1 MTPLMLLVIACGAAA
16 GGGVVLLMRWFDPP
30 EPRPAQA
37 PSQLLASLKSY
48 GARLPFAVG
57 AGAFI
62 LLLTRWPV
70 LAIAAAL
77 LVFFGPALFGG
88 IAAERRSIARLEGL
102 AAWTESLRDTVA
114 GAVGLEQAIPATAY
128 AANPAIKPHLA
139 QLSDRLR
146 VRTPL
151 PTALQLFA
159 DELDDPS
166 ADLIIAALMLNA
178 RLRGPGLREV
188 LSSLA
193 KSSREELEMRRRIS
207 AQRASTRRSVQI
219 VVGVTVAFVLGL
231 AIFNRGYVEPYASPG
246 GQLVLLVVLGFFAA
260 GFAWMRRLSVF
271 EVPERFMFGH
281 RDACHTTAGARR

>member
-1 MTPLMLLVIACGAAA
+1 MPAQLLLIVLFGAVA
-16 GGGVVLLMRWFDPP
+16 GGGIVLLVEAFQP
-30 EPRPAQA
+30 PRPKVVRP
-37 PSQLLASLKSY
+37 PSKLLAALKGF

-57 AGAFI
+57 AGVLI
-62 LLLTRWPV
+62 LLVTRWPV
-70 LAIAAAL
+70 LAGAAAL
-77 LVFFGPALFGG
+77 LVFFGPMLFGG
-88 IAAERRSIARLEGL
+88 IAGERRSIARLEGL
-102 AAWTESLRDTVA
+102 AAWTESLRDTIA

-128 AANPAIKPHLA
+128 AASPAIKPHLLE
-139 QLSDRLR
+139 LSDRLR

-159 DELDDPS
+159 DELDDSS

-188 LSSLA
+188 LGSLA

-231 AIFNRGYVEPYASPG
+231 AIFNGGYVEPYSSPS
-246 GQLVLLVVLGFFAA
+246 GQLVLLVVLSFFAA
-260 GFAWMRRLSVF
+260 GFAWMRRLAVF

-281 RDACHTTAGARR
+281 REMQRSDAGAAR